1 MDSQLIK
8 HLHNIGKAQLLVKQL
23 LDKEIFETLSKHNE
37 WWSSEKDEV
46 ASEKLDDVRCTL
58 NGIQYELWEIQEAL
72 SAPEDEE

>member
-37 WWSSEKDEV
+37 WWDSEDAI
-46 ASEKLDDVRCTL
+46 ASDKLEDVRCTL